1 MGSKNGSDHMRP
13 IHSVELTKGFYLG
26 IFPVTQAHWKAVM
39 GTDPSHFK
47 GVDRP
52 VEQVSWIDAVEFCT
66 ELTVKLS
73 GAGQIRLPTEAEW
86 EYACRAGTTTDF
98 HTGNGEDALRT
109 AGWYYA
115 NSGKETQPVGQLAMN
130 AWNLH
135 DMHGN
140 VYEWCN
146 DWSESYS
153 SDKLVDP
160 VGPDSGLYRVRRG
173 GSWYGSARDRS
184 QRHCWS
190 GQRNRL
196 APQCGRVSV
205 LGFRV
210 PPSLYFQDSLL
221 GPSSFFHSTNPTC
234 D

>member
-1 MGSKNGSDHMRP
+1 
-13 IHSVELTKGFYLG
+13 
-26 IFPVTQAHWKAVM
+26 VTQEQWKEIM
-39 GTDPSHFK
+39 GNNPSHFK
-47 GVDRP
+47 HEKNLP
-52 VEQVSWIDAVEFCT
+52 VENLSWEDSQEF
-66 ELTVKLS
+66 VKKLR
-73 GAGQIRLPTEAEW
+73 GKDKKLYPLPTEAEW

-146 DWSESYS
+146 DWSDSYS

-160 VGPDSGLYRVRRG
+160 VGPDSGLHRVRRG
-173 GSWYGSARDRS
+173 GSWYGSARDSS

-190 GQRNRL
+190 GQRNSY
-196 APQCGRVSV
+196 APMGRVSV

-210 PPSLYFQDSLL
+210 AFVFP
-221 GPSSFFHSTNPTC
+221 G
-234 D
+234 